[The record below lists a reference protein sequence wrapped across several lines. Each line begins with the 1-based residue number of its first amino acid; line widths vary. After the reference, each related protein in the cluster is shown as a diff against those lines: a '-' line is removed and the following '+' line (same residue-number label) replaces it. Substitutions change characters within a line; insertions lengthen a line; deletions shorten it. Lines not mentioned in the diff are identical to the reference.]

1 LIMVKKYSKKPVK
14 KEDIVRRLKIIDG
27 HLKKVIQMV
36 EDDKYCIDILQQ
48 SAAVQSALKQAD
60 QLLLHNHLHCCVADA
75 IKSNKG
81 EKAILE
87 LLRIFKK
94 IRT

>member
-1 LIMVKKYSKKPVK
+1 MIKKHYKKPVDK
-14 KEDIVRRLKIIDG
+14 KDIIRRLKIIDG

-48 SAAVQSALKQAD
+48 SAAVQSALKQVD
-60 QLLLHNHLHCCVADA
+60 QLLLRNHLHCCVTDA

-81 EKAILE
+81 DEAILE

-94 IRT
+94 IRE